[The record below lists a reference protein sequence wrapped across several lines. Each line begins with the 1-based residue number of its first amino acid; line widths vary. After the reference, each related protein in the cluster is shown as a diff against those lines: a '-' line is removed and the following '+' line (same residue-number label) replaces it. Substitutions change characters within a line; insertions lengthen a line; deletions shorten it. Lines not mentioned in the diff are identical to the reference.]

1 MGVTFAPP
9 GHRITLD
16 GQGSVSLRR
25 RRELGFENAGAAQGS
40 LCIVTELLSRG
51 SLEDVI
57 REGGLRTASYALILN
72 LALQAARGMLYLHTH
87 SPQIVHRDLKSSNL
101 VVDEHWHVKVTDFGM
116 SRFVPQPASAIA
128 ASTSYAPPAAPP
140 SSSSVF
146 SASSPSFGS
155 PPSADV
161 KADGDAPDSA
171 NNPFSAPLDARGS
184 GSSRVDPT
192 QDNALES
199 TAKNIAHGNIEE
211 GPTGGGEGRGNGTTA
226 GRKKRVGGKNNGDNW
241 GFRGASRW
249 GRSSWGPGTATTP
262 ARGTSA
268 GNSSDSAAGEGEKKG
283 ELGLTTNVGTMAW
296 AAPEMLLGG
305 DGGRGEYTVKVDVYS
320 FGVVLWELW
329 ERRRPFEDLR
339 SRFDIADTVTAG
351 GRPTIGRGCPSP
363 YAALVRRC
371 WHQDPARRPFF
382 QDIVED
388 LEAELESVASVTEL

>member
-1 MGVTFAPP
+1 MT
-9 GHRITLD
+9 
-16 GQGSVSLRR
+16 Q
-25 RRELGFENAGAAQGS
+25 
-40 LCIVTELLSRG
+40 
-51 SLEDVI
+51 
-57 REGGLRTASYALILN
+57 
-72 LALQAARGMLYLHTH
+72 
-87 SPQIVHRDLKSSNL
+87 
-101 VVDEHWHVKVTDFGM
+101 VTDFGM

-305 DGGRGEYTVKVDVYS
+305 DGGRGEYTVKVGGACRVM
-320 FGVVLWELW
+320 GAWHWEGHGLSPAGKSLLFFFPNIDCFSGAICEHASMTAIPLCFYFTNYYW
-329 ERRRPFEDLR
+329 YERRDF
-339 SRFDIADTVTAG
+339 V
-351 GRPTIGRGCPSP
+351 
-363 YAALVRRC
+363 
-371 WHQDPARRPFF
+371 
-382 QDIVED
+382 
-388 LEAELESVASVTEL
+388 